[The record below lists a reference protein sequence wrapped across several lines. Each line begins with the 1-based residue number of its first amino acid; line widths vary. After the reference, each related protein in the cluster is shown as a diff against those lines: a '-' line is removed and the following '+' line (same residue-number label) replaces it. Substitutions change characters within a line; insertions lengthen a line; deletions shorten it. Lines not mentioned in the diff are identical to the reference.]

1 MGLDRRHGRHH
12 FFALL
17 AAALAIARSLK
28 TFRTSAVA
36 AAWLFVAGV
45 GEAEGAFGVT
55 PGDNDAIGAGDAGTG
70 EGDPGA
76 GDGDETGAGSE
87 ACRFGGDRAL
97 LGLFIMF
104 ANLFLKASAFS
115 SFSDFAT
122 PTTPRALRPLL
133 PRYAACS
140 RFAHRIL
147 ATASSSV
154 CRFSYS
160 SKGISQAGSSAIA

>member
-55 PGDNDAIGAGDAGTG
+55 PGDNDAIGEEMLVPVKAT
-70 EGDPGA
+70 
-76 GDGDETGAGSE
+76 
-87 ACRFGGDRAL
+87 
-97 LGLFIMF
+97 LGLEM
-104 ANLFLKASAFS
+104 AMKQEREAKLAAS
-115 SFSDFAT
+115 
-122 PTTPRALRPLL
+122 
-133 PRYAACS
+133 
-140 RFAHRIL
+140 
-147 ATASSSV
+147 V
-154 CRFSYS
+154 
-160 SKGISQAGSSAIA
+160 AIELCLDC